1 MSNKNWQRVAGAAWV
16 LVGGGLMFLW
26 PEHVVSIQMT
36 FYSIAVIGFFLSQV
50 LLYKRRKRFWWA
62 LVVPLIVYIFFLAK
76 IEKFFPFRNFLVFLL
91 VAFGGYLVLLA
102 VMIVIFGVTK
112 TNPLVPD
119 ASLPETMKQNE
130 NGAL

>member
-1 MSNKNWQRVAGAAWV
+1 
-16 LVGGGLMFLW
+16 MFLW